1 MALTQVQ
8 GGMILPSTTLTTP
21 IVSTTMGVG
30 GATPAASGSGI
41 TFPATQSASS
51 DANTL
56 DDYEEGTWTPV
67 ITSQTGSLTSYTS
80 SGTYTKIGRNVY
92 VIAKFSVVTTGTA
105 GGYAN
110 VSGYPFNAATGF
122 DVQGL
127 AREGAS
133 SGDFYGSLFIGGGAA
148 FVLGLSG
155 NGPLNWTAGRNYNW
169 NFSYN
174 I

>member
-1 MALTQVQ
+1 M
-8 GGMILPSTTLTTP
+8 PLTTVP
-21 IVSTTMGVG
+21 GSMINGTGFATMSGV
-30 GATPAASGSGI
+30 
-41 TFPATQSASS
+41 TFPATQVSSA